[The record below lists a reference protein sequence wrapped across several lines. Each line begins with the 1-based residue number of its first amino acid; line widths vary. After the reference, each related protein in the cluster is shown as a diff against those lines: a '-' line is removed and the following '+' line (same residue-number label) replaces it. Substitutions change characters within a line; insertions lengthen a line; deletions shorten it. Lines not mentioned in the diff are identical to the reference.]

1 MRKRLL
7 VCLMLLTTS
16 FAFSKSFFDSRIFEV
31 KVNAPVNISNN
42 TFNIFEFLKKEVVID
57 LRKIADEMPQN
68 GFNLSLL
75 ATPNS
80 AVTLN
85 FGEHVK
91 VGPRMG
97 IEASGAVNV
106 SKSFFDFLGYGN
118 KPNEDINVN
127 ANVSFDVF
135 AYTGFLIGLKFK
147 KLKIGIE
154 PHIFIPIVSG
164 SANGLSF
171 SVLNQN
177 GKIQLKGSGGGFL
190 YENLPIINNEEDVD
204 TDKMISTFLD
214 GRGIDLGG
222 YIGYDVSKSLSFT
235 VNYEVPIIPGKFFA
249 VRTAE
254 MNIDAEISAEK
265 NETEEGSENS
275 GENNSALDFSK
286 AFTFGDRVSVE
297 KEIHRPLKLNLG
309 IDYTLVNNFIYLNGL
324 IGVGVRHPFMDD
336 AQVYPEYAAGLKLT
350 LAGFVSLQVS
360 TDYFD
365 QVFSHTLAASM
376 SLRFVQVDAGVKF
389 SSTDFVKS
397 FSGSG
402 IGAFATVYVGF

>member
-75 ATPNS
+75 ATPNA

-97 IEASGAVNV
+97 VEASGAVNV

-118 KPNEDINVN
+118 KPNEDIKVG
-127 ANVSFDVF
+127 ADMSFDVF
-135 AYTGFLIGLKFK
+135 AYTGFLIGIKFK
-147 KLKIGIE
+147 KLKIGLE
-154 PHIFIPIVSG
+154 PQLFFPIVSG
-164 SANGLSF
+164 SANDLSLA
-171 SVLNQN
+171 VMNQN
-177 GKIQLKGSGGGFL
+177 GKFHIKGSGGGVL
-190 YENLPIINNEEDVD
+190 YENLPLFGNDEDVD
-204 TDKMISTFLD
+204 TDEILNSFTN

-222 YIGYDVSKSLSFT
+222 YVGYDISKALSFT
-235 VNYEVPIIPGKFFA
+235 VNYKIPIMPGKFFA

-254 MNIDAEISAEK
+254 MNIDAEISAEE

-389 SSTDFVKS
+389 SSTDFIKS

>member
-1 MRKRLL
+1 MRKIIL
-7 VCLMLLTTS
+7 VCLMFFTTS

-75 ATPNS
+75 ATPNA

-97 IEASGAVNV
+97 VEASGAVNV

-118 KPNEDINVN
+118 KPNEDIKVD
-127 ANVSFDVF
+127 ADMSFDVF
-135 AYTGFLIGLKFK
+135 AYTGFLIGIKFK
-147 KLKIGIE
+147 KLKIGLE
-154 PHIFIPIVSG
+154 PQLFFPIVSG
-164 SANGLSF
+164 SANDLSLA
-171 SVLNQN
+171 VMNQN
-177 GKIQLKGSGGGFL
+177 GKFHIKGSGGGVL
-190 YENLPIINNEEDVD
+190 YENLPLFDNDEDVD
-204 TDKMISTFLD
+204 TDEILNSFTN

-222 YIGYDVSKSLSFT
+222 YVGYDISKALSFT
-235 VNYEVPIIPGKFFA
+235 VNYKIPIMPGKYFA
-249 VRTAE
+249 KRNANL
-254 MNIDAEISAEK
+254 NIDAEISAEK
-265 NETEEGSENS
+265 NETEEGSES
-275 GENNSALDFSK
+275 EGVEDSALDFSD
-286 AFTFGDRVSVE
+286 AFTFGERTSVV

-309 IDYTLVNNFIYLNGL
+309 IDYALVNNFIYVNGL
-324 IGVGVRHPFMDD
+324 IGIGVRHPFMDD
-336 AQVYPEYAAGLKLT
+336 AQVYPEYAAGIKLT

-389 SSTDFVKS
+389 SSTDFIKS